1 MKLESIEDEQGGLV
15 ITGCR
20 SNGRLLV
27 RNRLGIKICGTD
39 LEAQT
44 VTPSQ
49 PAHCLFHV
57 RSEQP
62 RNSMCHM
69 IDLELRHLIETTRA
83 RFVEFTYKVS
93 FTA

>member
-1 MKLESIEDEQGGLV
+1 MNKVAWLLPVVVQMAGYLYVIGLEQI
-15 ITGCR
+15 R
-20 SNGRLLV
+20 
-27 RNRLGIKICGTD
+27 ICGTD
-39 LEAQT
+39 LEEQT